1 MDSVNIP
8 TENIPQGLKA
18 CEQILKRAKEIKS
31 IQPVVAYWCCFS
43 AAQKALNIKQRTKE
57 ETLFLMQVI
66 DALEAMKA
74 ALSNNEA
81 ITSEAAGAALVE
93 AFALKVFMTA
103 DNADR
108 SGNTGKATIRNFV
121 VAGQFIEVLRCF
133 ENGMTDEME
142 QKLQYA
148 RWKAADGAK
157 ALREGRTPTSGPP
170 IPEGESDENPFP
182 TLPTELPSS
191 PPAAATGHSQSQSQ
205 GRGSFSSNTR
215 PVVSNSNSSTPIAS
229 PRPSP
234 GSGARPALP
243 GIRTSQD
250 DLRTPSRTQSGG
262 SGAWS
267 TVATPGLP
275 DDETEPRFD
284 LDKPSIIHPS
294 APPMTPP
301 EKGSPGEKK
310 NVRFMGPDGA
320 PLSPASTHITVSS
333 YDAPP
338 APPPTDF
345 DSPPVSPKPSPNVV
359 LAPPPTGR
367 PRGDSSAS
375 SSSRSGNAYG
385 NGAGAGGAPVNGSPK
400 HLQTTNG
407 GHGGASPS
415 AIPRNISNRPATTTN
430 ANPSSSITVP
440 PPPPPSLASYPMHPP
455 AHPQPHGLGLTSPPP
470 PPPHSHP
477 STSSSGSG
485 YTSGSGP
492 GPTRTNLTRRE
503 VEQTQK
509 HAKWAISALE
519 FDDFETARAELRKA
533 LNMLGG

>member
-1 MDSVNIP
+1 MESVNIP
-8 TENIPQGLKA
+8 TENIPQGLKP
-18 CEQILKRAKEIKS
+18 CEQILKRAKEIKN

-57 ETLFLMQVI
+57 ETLFLMQLI

-108 SGNTGKATIRNFV
+108 AGNTGKATIRNFV
-121 VAGQFIEVLRCF
+121 VAGQFIEVLKCF

-157 ALREGRTPTSGPP
+157 ALREGRTPASGPP
-170 IPEGESDENPFP
+170 IPEGGSDENPFP

-191 PPAAATGHSQSQSQ
+191 PPAVAGQ
-205 GRGSFSSNTR
+205 GRGSFSSSTR
-215 PVVSNSNSSTPIAS
+215 PGVPGSDGSTPIAS

-234 GSGARPALP
+234 GGGARPALP

-275 DDETEPRFD
+275 DDETEPHFD
-284 LDKPSIIHPS
+284 LNKPSVVLPS

-338 APPPTDF
+338 PPPPTDF

-359 LAPPPTGR
+359 LAPPPTDR

-375 SSSRSGNAYG
+375 SSSRSGG
-385 NGAGAGGAPVNGSPK
+385 NGNGNGNVPAHAHGSPK
-400 HLQTTNG
+400 HLHGTNG
-407 GHGGASPS
+407 DRSRSDGHGGASPS
-415 AIPRNISNRPATTTN
+415 AIPRNNANRPSTN
-430 ANPSSSITVP
+430 ASSSITVP

-455 AHPQPHGLGLTSPPP
+455 AQPQPYGLGLTSPPP
-470 PPPHSHP
+470 PPSHSHP

-485 YTSGSGP
+485 GGSGYTSAPAP

-519 FDDFETARAELRKA
+519 FDDFETARNELKKA

>member
-74 ALSNNEA
+74 ALANNEA

-108 SGNTGKATIRNFV
+108 AGNTGKATIRNFV

-157 ALREGRTPTSGPP
+157 ALREGRMPASGPP
-170 IPEGESDENPFP
+170 IPEGGTDENPFP
-182 TLPTELPSS
+182 TLPTDAPSS
-191 PPAAATGHSQSQSQ
+191 PPTATGQSHSQD
-205 GRGSFSSNTR
+205 RGSFSSMTR
-215 PVVSNSNSSTPIAS
+215 PVVSSSNSSTPIAS

-234 GSGARPALP
+234 GGGARPPLP
-243 GIRTSQD
+243 SIRTSQD
-250 DLRTPSRTQSGG
+250 DLRTPVRSQSGG

-284 LDKPSIIHPS
+284 LNKPSVVLPS

-301 EKGSPGEKK
+301 DKDSPGEKK
-310 NVRFMGPDGA
+310 NVRFLGPDGA

-345 DSPPVSPKPSPNVV
+345 DSPRVSPKPSPNVV
-359 LAPPPTGR
+359 LAPPPAGR

-375 SSSRSGNAYG
+375 TSSRSGNGSAS
-385 NGAGAGGAPVNGSPK
+385 APVNGSPK
-400 HLQTTNG
+400 HLQATNG
-407 GHGGASPS
+407 DRSRGDSHGGASPS
-415 AIPRNISNRPATTTN
+415 AIQRNSNINKPSTN
-430 ANPSSSITVP
+430 VSSSITVP

-455 AHPQPHGLGLTSPPP
+455 AQPQPHGLGLTSPPP

-485 YTSGSGP
+485 SGHTSGP

-519 FDDFETARAELRKA
+519 FDDFETARNELRKA